1 MKNITTQTLLPG
13 QTKTVPLS
21 DNPVSQTSLQCL
33 FRTFA
38 PQRKCTSL
46 QGPALHFLTAS
57 LRSRCRASSLKYTFS
72 THKL

>member
-21 DNPVSQTSLQCL
+21 DNSVSQTSLQCL

-38 PQRKCTSL
+38 P
-46 QGPALHFLTAS
+46 HFV
-57 LRSRCRASSLKYTFS
+57 S
-72 THKL
+72 TEM

>member
-21 DNPVSQTSLQCL
+21 DSPASQTLLQCL

-38 PQRKCTSL
+38 P
-46 QGPALHFLTAS
+46 HFV
-57 LRSRCRASSLKYTFS
+57 S
-72 THKL
+72 TEMHQSTRTNLILPHCQFKEQV